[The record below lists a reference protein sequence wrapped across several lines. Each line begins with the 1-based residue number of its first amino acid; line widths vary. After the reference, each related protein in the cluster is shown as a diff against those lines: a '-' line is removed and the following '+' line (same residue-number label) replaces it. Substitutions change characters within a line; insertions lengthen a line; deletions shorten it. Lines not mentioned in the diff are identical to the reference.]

1 MFDCMC
7 LQESLLDLFDSGVND
22 DHLTLIHE
30 ANKDRRIKV
39 KTPNG
44 FYVEQTLKELLKN
57 NPDYLFRYKN

>member
-30 ANKDRRIKV
+30 ANKDIRIKV
-39 KTPNG
+39 KTPYG
-44 FYVEQTLKELLKN
+44 LSVQQTLKENVLKG
-57 NPDYLFRYKN
+57 DT